1 MVDRAYKTG
10 DASVDM
16 KNGAK
21 DMGHDVK
28 NNMKDAY
35 HEAKA
40 GMNERKAEDAAAKRE
55 HEEAQRTGDPAAA
68 MRAQQHEQRK
78 DEKGEGFMESV
89 KESIGKAGEAI
100 KDAAVDAQGQRKAG
114 CREHSRRPLGAHALD
129 RQRRGRKRSYAA
141 FVLAPGAL
149 GNERAR
155 HPPKPV
161 ASAAGF
167 FLPVDSLLKG
177 RAMAP
182 SSSSSASSASRGRGK
197 GFALVAAVYLL
208 GLFIGA
214 LDTGIVTPARTV
226 IQSDLGIGEQMGVW
240 IITIYTLAYA
250 AAIPVMG
257 KLADRSGRKYVYLAS
272 ILLFGVGSLLC
283 GLAQDVGSFWMLLAA
298 RAVQAVGGGGIVPVA
313 TAEFGTTFPPEKRGL
328 ALGLVGGVYG
338 IANIFGA
345 SAGSLILSVFGQANW
360 QFIFYVNVPICA
372 FIVVAG
378 LFVLPNTRAEQVKP
392 IDGWGIAV
400 LVAMVLS
407 LLYGLKNLDFFDLG
421 ASATSSDV
429 WPFLLAFVVLLP
441 VFVLIER
448 RAADPV
454 LNLSYFRDRDIV
466 ITLVLSVITGVIL
479 MGIIFIPQFAE
490 NVLKLPSGSGGYVVI
505 VLAAFAGVGAPVS
518 GKLIDR
524 FGVKAVLAF
533 GLAASAA
540 GAMFLALVATQF
552 ANMATL
558 IISLVAIGIGM
569 GFTIGTPLNYMM
581 LAKTKE
587 REANSALAT
596 LSLVRSV
603 GTAVAP
609 AVLVAFIAH
618 AGMAIPDRIMG
629 VLPDAPGGQSIAQLA
644 SGQAQG
650 GDGAGLPD
658 DLQQLMKGSDVTTI
672 VANVKTLAKTE
683 IEQEAAS
690 AGMPAEAV
698 DAAEQQYL
706 AAIDDRAGDIESTF
720 QSTVD
725 EGFRGAFLLVGICS
739 LVGLALLALYREDRP
754 RPGQAKGEPAR

>member
-1 MVDRAYKTG
+1 
-10 DASVDM
+10 
-16 KNGAK
+16 
-21 DMGHDVK
+21 
-28 NNMKDAY
+28 
-35 HEAKA
+35 
-40 GMNERKAEDAAAKRE
+40 
-55 HEEAQRTGDPAAA
+55 
-68 MRAQQHEQRK
+68 
-78 DEKGEGFMESV
+78 
-89 KESIGKAGEAI
+89 
-100 KDAAVDAQGQRKAG
+100 
-114 CREHSRRPLGAHALD
+114 
-129 RQRRGRKRSYAA
+129 
-141 FVLAPGAL
+141 
-149 GNERAR
+149 
-155 HPPKPV
+155 
-161 ASAAGF
+161 
-167 FLPVDSLLKG
+167 
-177 RAMAP
+177 MAP

-283 GLAQDVGSFWMLLAA
+283 GLAQEVGSFWMLLAA

-392 IDGWGIAV
+392 IDGWGVAV

-421 ASATSSDV
+421 ASATSSGV

-466 ITLVLSVITGVIL
+466 VTLVLSVITGIIL

-540 GAMFLALVATQF
+540 GALFLALVATQF

-558 IISLVAIGIGM
+558 IISLVAIGVGM

-644 SGQAQG
+644 SGQGQG

-672 VANVKTLAKTE
+672 VANVKTLAKIE

-690 AGMPAEAV
+690 AGMPTEAV

-739 LVGLALLALYREDRP
+739 LVGLALLALYREDKL

>member
-1 MVDRAYKTG
+1 
-10 DASVDM
+10 
-16 KNGAK
+16 
-21 DMGHDVK
+21 MG
-28 NNMKDAY
+28 
-35 HEAKA
+35 
-40 GMNERKAEDAAAKRE
+40 
-55 HEEAQRTGDPAAA
+55 
-68 MRAQQHEQRK
+68 
-78 DEKGEGFMESV
+78 S
-89 KESIGKAGEAI
+89 
-100 KDAAVDAQGQRKAG
+100 
-114 CREHSRRPLGAHALD
+114 
-129 RQRRGRKRSYAA
+129 
-141 FVLAPGAL
+141 
-149 GNERAR
+149 
-155 HPPKPV
+155 
-161 ASAAGF
+161 SAAS
-167 FLPVDSLLKG
+167 PSPS
-177 RAMAP
+177 RAVRA
-182 SSSSSASSASRGRGK
+182 GHGK
-197 GFALVAAVYLL
+197 GFVLIAVVYLL

-226 IQSDLGIGEQMGVW
+226 IQGDLGITDQMSVW
-240 IITIYTLAYA
+240 IITVYTLAYA

-257 KLADRSGRKYVYLAS
+257 KLADRSGRKRIYLVS
-272 ILLFGVGSLLC
+272 IALFGAGSLLC
-283 GLAQDVGSFWMLLAA
+283 GLAQDVGSFWMLLGA

-345 SAGSLILSVFGQANW
+345 SAGSLILSLFGQTNW

-372 FIVVAG
+372 AIVAVGA
-378 LFVLPNTRAEQVKP
+378 FVLPNTRAEEVKP
-392 IDGWGIAV
+392 IDGFGIAV
-400 LVAMVLS
+400 LVTMVLA
-407 LLYGLKNLDFFDLG
+407 LLYGLKNLDFFDVG
-421 ASATSSDV
+421 ASIASTDV

-441 VFVLIER
+441 LFVLIER

-454 LNLSYFRDRDIV
+454 LNLSYFRNRDILV
-466 ITLVLSVITGVIL
+466 TLVLSVITGVIL

-540 GAMFLALVATQF
+540 GALFLALVATRF
-552 ANMATL
+552 ANMVTL
-558 IISLVAIGIGM
+558 IVSLVAIGIGM

-587 REANSALAT
+587 SESNSALAT

-618 AGMAIPDRIMG
+618 AGMAVPDRIMG

-644 SGQAQG
+644 SGQGQG

-683 IEQEAAS
+683 I
-690 AGMPAEAV
+690 
-698 DAAEQQYL
+698 
-706 AAIDDRAGDIESTF
+706 DRKRLRRA
-720 QSTVD
+720 
-725 EGFRGAFLLVGICS
+725 C
-739 LVGLALLALYREDRP
+739 RP
-754 RPGQAKGEPAR
+754 RPSMRRSSSTSPPSTIGRAT

>member
-1 MVDRAYKTG
+1 
-10 DASVDM
+10 
-16 KNGAK
+16 
-21 DMGHDVK
+21 
-28 NNMKDAY
+28 
-35 HEAKA
+35 
-40 GMNERKAEDAAAKRE
+40 
-55 HEEAQRTGDPAAA
+55 
-68 MRAQQHEQRK
+68 
-78 DEKGEGFMESV
+78 
-89 KESIGKAGEAI
+89 
-100 KDAAVDAQGQRKAG
+100 
-114 CREHSRRPLGAHALD
+114 
-129 RQRRGRKRSYAA
+129 
-141 FVLAPGAL
+141 
-149 GNERAR
+149 
-155 HPPKPV
+155 
-161 ASAAGF
+161 
-167 FLPVDSLLKG
+167 
-177 RAMAP
+177 MAP

-240 IITIYTLAYA
+240 VITIYTLAYA

-524 FGVKAVLAF
+524 FGDPPKAVQ
-533 GLAASAA
+533 GLIDVALVRGRAAALGIREIA
-540 GAMFLALVATQF
+540 QRDQGMFLY
-552 ANMATL
+552 
-558 IISLVAIGIGM
+558 
-569 GFTIGTPLNYMM
+569 P
-581 LAKTKE
+581 E
-587 REANSALAT
+587 RVDMT
-596 LSLVRSV
+596 
-603 GTAVAP
+603 
-609 AVLVAFIAH
+609 
-618 AGMAIPDRIMG
+618 
-629 VLPDAPGGQSIAQLA
+629 LA
-644 SGQAQG
+644 SGLASTLKG
-650 GDGAGLPD
+650 RVMVGASGQKPYYLVRPKAG
-658 DLQQLMKGSDVTTI
+658 QNPI
-672 VANVKTLAKTE
+672 AA
-683 IEQEAAS
+683 IEEA
-690 AGMPAEAV
+690 
-698 DAAEQQYL
+698 L
-706 AAIDDRAGDIESTF
+706 AAMESALPAPAAGN
-720 QSTVD
+720 
-725 EGFRGAFLLVGICS
+725 
-739 LVGLALLALYREDRP
+739 
-754 RPGQAKGEPAR
+754 

>member
-1 MVDRAYKTG
+1 
-10 DASVDM
+10 
-16 KNGAK
+16 
-21 DMGHDVK
+21 
-28 NNMKDAY
+28 
-35 HEAKA
+35 
-40 GMNERKAEDAAAKRE
+40 
-55 HEEAQRTGDPAAA
+55 
-68 MRAQQHEQRK
+68 
-78 DEKGEGFMESV
+78 
-89 KESIGKAGEAI
+89 
-100 KDAAVDAQGQRKAG
+100 
-114 CREHSRRPLGAHALD
+114 
-129 RQRRGRKRSYAA
+129 
-141 FVLAPGAL
+141 
-149 GNERAR
+149 
-155 HPPKPV
+155 
-161 ASAAGF
+161 
-167 FLPVDSLLKG
+167 
-177 RAMAP
+177 MAP

-540 GAMFLALVATQF
+540 GALFLALVATQF

-558 IISLVAIGIGM
+558 IISLVAIGVGM

-587 REANSALAT
+587 REENSALA
-596 LSLVRSV
+596 
-603 GTAVAP
+603 
-609 AVLVAFIAH
+609 AFIAH

-644 SGQAQG
+644 SGQGQG

-690 AGMPAEAV
+690 AGMPTEAV

-739 LVGLALLALYREDRP
+739 LAGLALLALYREDR
-754 RPGQAKGEPAR
+754 AASARSR